1 MGRLNT
7 RAAVEFRGSALSHAM
22 PGTVVRI
29 YTAPAAGAPV
39 VRVALAEA
47 VAGRGIAGD
56 RYAAGVGSF
65 SRWPGRGRAVTFI
78 DAHALAEAEATFGV
92 YLSDGE
98 HRRNV
103 VVVGVDLRSLLGG
116 EFRIGGALFRG
127 ARVCAPCKYL
137 VRVTGQARAFDA
149 LAGRGGIRAEVV
161 ESGRFAE
168 NDALVPLGEP
178 RPRVLPG

>member
-1 MGRLNT
+1 MARLNT
-7 RAAVEFRGSALSHAM
+7 LAAAEFGASLPSDAM
-22 PGTVVRI
+22 PGTVVQI

-39 VRVALAEA
+39 VRVAQAEA

-65 SRWPGRGRAVTFI
+65 SRWPGRGRAVTLI
-78 DAHALAEAEATFGV
+78 DADALAEAERAFGV
-92 YLSDGE
+92 RVSDGE

-103 VVVGVDLRSLLGG
+103 VVAGVDVRSLLGG
-116 EFRIGGALFRG
+116 EFQIGGAVFRG

-137 VRVTGQARAFDA
+137 SRVTGQARAFDA
-149 LAGRGGIRAEVV
+149 LVGRGGIRAEVV
-161 ESGRFAE
+161 EGGAFAE
-168 NDALVPLGEP
+168 GDALVPLGEA

>member
-1 MGRLNT
+1 MPGRL
-7 RAAVEFRGSALSHAM
+7 VS
-22 PGTVVRI
+22 I
-29 YTAPAAGAPV
+29 YVAPAAGSAV
-39 VRVALAEA
+39 VRVASAEA

-65 SRWPGRGRAVTFI
+65 SRWPGRGRAVTLI
-78 DAHALAEAEATFGV
+78 AAEALAEAEAAFGV
-92 YLSDGE
+92 SLSDGE

-116 EFRIGGALFRG
+116 TFRIGGAVFHG

-149 LAGRGGIRAEVV
+149 LVGRGGIRAEVV
-161 ESGRFAE
+161 EGGRFAE
-168 NDALVPLGEP
+168 GDALVPLGEP